1 MHGLQGLTV
10 ETVGELQA
18 ADQLGPEEAQV
29 VGAVVEVIGEGSVQ
43 GDRVKPLQRQLS
55 EFI

>member
-1 MHGLQGLTV
+1 M

-18 ADQLGPEEAQV
+18 AHQLGPEEVQV
-29 VGAVVEVIGEGSVQ
+29 VGAVMQVIGEGPVQ